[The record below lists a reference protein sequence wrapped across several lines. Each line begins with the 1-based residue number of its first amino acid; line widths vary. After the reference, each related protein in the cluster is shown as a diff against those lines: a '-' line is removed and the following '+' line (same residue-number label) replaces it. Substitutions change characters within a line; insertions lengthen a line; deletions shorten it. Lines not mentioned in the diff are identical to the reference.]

1 MRKILQNLLLISF
14 LFTLSTQVK
23 AQVPKLQSVF
33 IYNFTKYID
42 WPAEYKTGN
51 FVVGVLGDATIT
63 RELQKMARTKKAGTQ
78 TIEIK
83 TFKTVADVSKCHIL
97 FIPSSKS
104 SFISQI
110 AKKVGAKSTL
120 IIGEKE
126 GLTRN
131 GAAIN
136 FVLKDNKQKFEL
148 SKKNAA
154 KHKLKVSSSLEKLAI
169 IVD

>member
-1 MRKILQNLLLISF
+1 MKKILKHLMFIG
-14 LFTLSTQVK
+14 LFFALVGNVK

-51 FVVGVLGDATIT
+51 FVIGVLGDAPIT
-63 RELQKMARTKKAGTQ
+63 RELKKMARTKKAGTQ
-78 TIEIK
+78 TIEVKI
-83 TFKTVADVSKCHIL
+83 FNSVGDIAKCHIL
-97 FIPSSKS
+97 FIPGAKS
-104 SFISQI
+104 SFISQLT
-110 AKKVGAKSTL
+110 KKVGKKSTL
-120 IIGEKE
+120 IIGEKD
-126 GLTRN
+126 GLTQK